1 MSDLVNVIQRW
12 ESLGLL
18 EGLTLWEKEEMA
30 QIYDNATKLL
40 LSERSVKL
48 LPQEISEIY
57 DNVYIPV
64 CRRLYRRV
72 GGNFDISNMMSS
84 LLDRVNE
91 KGSSLLKTETD
102 DPIDNPIVKFCVD
115 FADSYEDEFTSR
127 NTLSDEEYS
136 ERIDYLLIKLKEI
149 FLNEKMVS
157 HVNRDNTEW
166 VFKFS
171 EGEKS
176 KQQTRYWNQKLGRQ
190 LINSFLS
197 DINKGNY

>member
-18 EGLTLWEKEEMA
+18 EGLTTWEKEEMA

-84 LLDRVNE
+84 LLEKVND

-102 DPIDNPIVKFCVD
+102 DPIDNSIVKFCVD

-127 NTLSDEEYS
+127 NVISDEEYS
-136 ERIDYLLIKLKEI
+136 EKINYLLIKLKEI
-149 FLNEKMVS
+149 FLNEKMIS
-157 HVNRDNTEW
+157 HVNRDEKEW
-166 VFKFS
+166 FFKFS

-190 LINSFLS
+190 LLNSVLS